1 MTQPHGLMPQ
11 HMEQL
16 PDTTNFPGQYN
27 FELSLGPHTDSA
39 TKSADYT
46 FSPGLQKLYVQKGA
60 QCPFKWKTS
69 ITPPPNSRIKI
80 LPVYKG
86 SHVLSEP
93 VRRCSNHAENEEE
106 GMKILFF
113 LHCPL
118 NLNST
123 THQYGGE
130 RILLCKEAM

>member
-1 MTQPHGLMPQ
+1 MPP

-16 PDTTNFPGQYN
+16 PDTTNFPGIYN

-46 FSPGLQKLYVQKGA
+46 FSPALQKLYVQKGA

-69 ITPPPNSRIKI
+69 HPPPQNSRIKI

-106 GMKILFF
+106 GKEICFPNVSHLGYFD
-113 LHCPL
+113 
-118 NLNST
+118 
-123 THQYGGE
+123 
-130 RILLCKEAM
+130 LL

>member
-1 MTQPHGLMPQ
+1 MQQ

-16 PDTTNFPGQYN
+16 PDTTNFPGNFN

-46 FSPGLQKLYVQKGA
+46 FSPALGKLYVQKGA
-60 QCPFKWKTS
+60 QCPFKWKT
-69 ITPPPNSRIKI
+69 THAPPPNTTIKI

-93 VRRCSNHAENEEE
+93 VRRCSNHAENEKEGTIFSIIVRDEE
-106 GMKILFF
+106 YVLTIIFFDLSEKQFQDCFILHSK
-113 LHCPL
+113 L
-118 NLNST
+118 
-123 THQYGGE
+123 
-130 RILLCKEAM
+130 I